1 MIRAAVACA
10 GLVAI
15 AGCGAPQTPV
25 RASSATCGLAPAQI
39 GAFVSI
45 PAGDFD
51 MGAGPVYPEEQPGMR
66 VKVAAFQ
73 LQANE
78 VTNGQFAAFVEATE
92 NVTDAERSAA
102 TGLRDG
108 GSAVFSADAHA
119 WTLVR
124 GATWRAPDGPGSS
137 IKGETYPVVHVSHR
151 DAAAYAAWAGA
162 RLPSEVE
169 WEYAASLQLPDPEV
183 QTSGAYDVNAAPV
196 ANTWQ
201 GMFPLKDTGDDGFRG
216 AAPVGCFPAGASG
229 VHDMIGNVWEWTD
242 TSTGD
247 GAQFTIKGGSFL
259 CAKNFCGRFRP
270 AARQAQD
277 GDFSTNHTGF
287 RIAKDVPTTQ

>member
-1 MIRAAVACA
+1 MIRTVVACA
-10 GLVAI
+10 SLMVVA
-15 AGCGAPQTPV
+15 CGAPKTTV
-25 RASSATCGLAPAQI
+25 RGSGAACGLTPAQI
-39 GAFVSI
+39 GVFVSI

-51 MGAGPVYPEEQPGMR
+51 MGAGPVYPEEQSGMPVR
-66 VKVAAFQ
+66 VDAFQ

-78 VTNGQFAAFVEATE
+78 VTNGQFAAFVAATGY
-92 NVTDAERSAA
+92 VTDAERSAA
-102 TGLRDG
+102 TGAADG
-108 GSAVFSADAHA
+108 GSAVFSADTHA
-119 WTLVR
+119 WGLVR
-124 GATWRAPDGPGSS
+124 GATWRAPYGPGSS

-151 DAAAYAAWAGA
+151 DAAAYASWAGA

-169 WEYAASLQLPDPEV
+169 WEYAASLQLPDPAV

-216 AAPVGCFPAGASG
+216 TAPVGCFPAGAAG

-242 TSTGD
+242 TPFGD
-247 GAQFTIKGGSFL
+247 GPQFTIKGGSFL

-270 AARQAQD
+270 AARQSQG
-277 GDFSTNHTGF
+277 GDFSTNHIGF
-287 RIAKDVPTTQ
+287 RIAKDVPVAQ

>member
-1 MIRAAVACA
+1 MLALAA
-10 GLVAI
+10 
-15 AGCGAPQTPV
+15 CGATETPAQNSV
-25 RASSATCGLAPAQI
+25 AKCGLAPAQI

-51 MGAGPVYPEEQPGMR
+51 MGAGPAYPEEQPGMH

-78 VTNGQFAAFVEATE
+78 VTNGQFAAFVTATGY
-92 NVTDAERSAA
+92 VTDAERSVA
-102 TGLRDG
+102 TGARDG
-108 GSAVFSADAHA
+108 GSAVFNTEAHA
-119 WTLVR
+119 WALVR
-124 GATWRAPDGPGSS
+124 GATWRTPDGPGSS
-137 IKGETYPVVHVSHR
+137 IKGEAYPVVHVSHR

-169 WEYAASLQLPDPEV
+169 WEYTASLQLPDPAV
-183 QTSGAYDVNAAPV
+183 QTSGAYDANALPV

-201 GMFPLKDTGDDGFRG
+201 GIFPLSDAGDDGFRG
-216 AAPVGCFPAGASG
+216 AAPVGCFPVGALG
-229 VHDMIGNVWEWTD
+229 VYDMIGNVWEWTD
-242 TSTGD
+242 TPFGD
-247 GAQFTIKGGSFL
+247 GPQFTIKGGSFL

-277 GDFSTNHTGF
+277 GDFSTNHIGF
-287 RIAKDVPTTQ
+287 RVAKDASAR